1 MKIIVLNGSP
11 RPSGNTKAM
20 ISAFT
25 EGAERAGHEVTVFD
39 VCRMNIKGCLAC
51 EYCHTKAFRQCV
63 QKDDMQKIYPVLD
76 EAEMIVLASPIYY
89 HGLSGQLQSTI
100 NRIYAQGY
108 PKKLKKAMLLL
119 SSGDHGV
126 YDGAIFTYRN
136 SFLEYLHLEDMGIFT
151 AAGDENKSDELLT
164 RIREA
169 GAAITDPDDHN
180 VPRLVIRSGNVTV
193 KAKMN
198 DSFAARDFM
207 NRLPMTVQPARIPAW
222 ITAVNWRMARLTRAS
237 CRTAGK
243 TETSTLTADGLRFSM
258 AAKNNPL
265 PIYDNYII
273 NSNSI
278 NSISDMK
285 INIKNMTKK
294 ISELTNTIQKLEKE
308 IKNKDDIINTLEKN
322 YILIQK

>member
-63 QKDDMQKIYPVLD
+63 QKDDMQKIYPILD

-89 HGLSGQLQSTI
+89 HGFSGQLQCTI

-108 PKKLKKAMLLL
+108 PKKLKKAMLFL

-164 RIREA
+164 RIRKA
-169 GAAITDPDDHN
+169 GAALTDPDDRN
-180 VPRLVIRSGNVTV
+180 VPRLVIRSGAVTV

-198 DSFAARDFM
+198 GSVAARDFM
-207 NRLPMTVQPARIPAW
+207 NRLPMTVTGEDSGVDYCCELEDGAIDETELQDGWRNGDINAYGGWFAILYGGEEQSASYRQMIIAHLDEADNRRIQTLPKE
-222 ITAVNWRMARLTRAS
+222 AV
-237 CRTAGK
+237 
-243 TETSTLTADGLRFSM
+243 F
-258 AAKNNPL
+258 
-265 PIYDNYII
+265 
-273 NSNSI
+273 
-278 NSISDMK
+278 
-285 INIKNMTKK
+285 
-294 ISELTNTIQKLEKE
+294 ELSLEE
-308 IKNKDDIINTLEKN
+308 PYRD
-322 YILIQK
+322 

>member
-136 SFLEYLHLEDMGIFT
+136 SFLEYLHLEDLGIFT
-151 AAGDENKSDELLT
+151 AAGDVNKSDELLT
-164 RIREA
+164 RIRKA
-169 GAAITDPDDHN
+169 GAALTDPDDRN
-180 VPRLVIRSGNVTV
+180 VPRLVIRSGAVTV

-198 DSFAARDFM
+198 GSVAARDFM
-207 NRLPMTVQPARIPAW
+207 NRLPMTVTGEDSGVDYCCELEDGAIDETELQDGWRIGDINAYGGWFAILYGGEEQSASYRQMIIAHLDEADNRRIQTLPKE
-222 ITAVNWRMARLTRAS
+222 AV
-237 CRTAGK
+237 
-243 TETSTLTADGLRFSM
+243 F
-258 AAKNNPL
+258 
-265 PIYDNYII
+265 
-273 NSNSI
+273 
-278 NSISDMK
+278 
-285 INIKNMTKK
+285 
-294 ISELTNTIQKLEKE
+294 ELSLEE
-308 IKNKDDIINTLEKN
+308 PYRD
-322 YILIQK
+322 

>member
-89 HGLSGQLQSTI
+89 HGLSGQLQCTI

-151 AAGDENKSDELLT
+151 AAGDENKSDELLN
-164 RIREA
+164 RIRKA
-169 GAAITDPDDHN
+169 GAALTDPDDRN

-198 DSFAARDFM
+198 GSFAARDFM
-207 NRLPMTVQPARIPAW
+207 NRLPMTVTGEDSGVDYCCELEDGAIDETELQDGWENGDINAYGGWFAILYGGEEQSASYRQMIIAHLDEADNRRIQTLPKE
-222 ITAVNWRMARLTRAS
+222 AV
-237 CRTAGK
+237 
-243 TETSTLTADGLRFSM
+243 F
-258 AAKNNPL
+258 
-265 PIYDNYII
+265 
-273 NSNSI
+273 
-278 NSISDMK
+278 
-285 INIKNMTKK
+285 
-294 ISELTNTIQKLEKE
+294 ELSLEE
-308 IKNKDDIINTLEKN
+308 PYRD
-322 YILIQK
+322 